1 MMDFGTVGRD
11 VFYFGNSDPD
21 ETLLYR
27 LHEWRADDDTI
38 DMTASIS
45 RKSDGNMIAQV
56 LTRMVRPQRAARAR

>member
-1 MMDFGTVGRD
+1 MTDLSTVRRD

-27 LHEWRADDDTI
+27 LHEWRADDNSI

-56 LTRMVRPQRAARAR
+56 LTRKVRPQRVARAR